1 MTKLTAL
8 IPMRDPDG
16 YWFGE
21 DTSDPPTVTE

>member
-16 YWFGE
+16 NWFGE